1 MDNTP
6 RVTRATMLDREPCGV
21 YSLPE
26 GAVGAAACVDEGGGS
41 EEFLVVMTLDFVLA
55 GIKLAN

>member
-21 YSLPE
+21 YSLK
-26 GAVGAAACVDEGGGS
+26 ALS
-41 EEFLVVMTLDFVLA
+41 EQLLA
-55 GIKLAN
+55 STREAEVRNS